1 MNWESLTQPW
11 PLGLLMLLGAALLVW
26 FFNHRSQKRDIEAL
40 KQLNQDQAA
49 AHQELESDLQ
59 ARLIDA
65 ETQLREKE
73 GELTRY
79 RVTEAQ
85 LHERSSQAEARLA
98 EFEVVLQKKDARI
111 DELHRDLAEHQASIA
126 ELTTAMDKERE
137 AAREKL
143 ALLEDAKQKLGN
155 EFKLLANQIFEEK
168 GKAFS
173 EKNRSSLDEV
183 LKPMREQLGEFRKR
197 VDEVHLNDVRDRA
210 SLKEHL
216 AHLETLNRQMSED
229 AIGLTQALK
238 GESKAQ
244 GNWGEMILERIL
256 ETSGLR
262 EGKEFVR
269 EQSFTNEEG
278 RRLRPDVVIYMPG
291 DKQVIV
297 DSKVSLTDYERAISA
312 PDDESRKTALA
323 AHLRSLKGHIQ
334 GLSSKNYDHLPNVHT
349 PDYVL
354 MFVPIEGAYLMAIEA
369 DAGIFEDAFSQRVAV
384 VTPSTLY
391 ATLKLIEQLWRY
403 ERQSENVV
411 KLIDRA
417 GKLHD
422 KMALFVES
430 FEAIGKS
437 LESAKNAYDDAME
450 RMTTGRGNVISQIAT
465 LGNLAGKTKKE
476 LPKHLT
482 DPAAVSD
489 QADDSKPIK

>member
-1 MNWESLTQPW
+1 MTETVLIGAIVLI
-11 PLGLLMLLGAALLVW
+11 LGLW
-26 FFNHRSQKRDIEAL
+26 FAFDCRQKKAMEAL
-40 KQLNQDQAA
+40 KIANAGLEERIAQQAGETTAFQVSNAQLGERAAQAEK
-49 AHQELESDLQ
+49 QLQ
-59 ARLIDA
+59 AVEKKLADKEA
-65 ETQLREKE
+65 ALAGMSRELSEKQS
-73 GELTRY
+73 TI
-79 RVTEAQ
+79 
-85 LHERSSQAEARLA
+85 A
-98 EFEVVLQKKDARI
+98 EFETRLA
-111 DELHRDLAEHQASIA
+111 DER
-126 ELTTAMDKERE
+126 K
-137 AAREKL
+137 AATEKL
-143 ALLEDAKQKLGN
+143 ALLDEARNKLGN

-173 EKNRSSLDEV
+173 EQNRSGLDEI
-183 LKPMREQLGEFRKR
+183 LKPVREQLGEFRKR
-197 VDEVHLNDVRDRA
+197 VDEVHLTDAKDRA

-216 AHLETLNRQMSED
+216 GQLERLNRQMSED
-229 AIGLTQALK
+229 ALGLTQALK

-262 EGKEFVR
+262 EGKEFAR
-269 EQSFTNEEG
+269 EQSFTGEDG

-291 DKQVIV
+291 DKQVII
-297 DSKVSLTDYERAISA
+297 DSKVSLTDYERVVSA
-312 PDDESRKTALA
+312 SDEAVRKTALT
-323 AHLRSLKGHIQ
+323 AHLRSLKSHIQ
-334 GLSSKNYDHLPNVHT
+334 ALSSKRYNHLPNVHS

-369 DAGIFEDAFSQRVAV
+369 DASIFESAFEQRVAV

-422 KMALFVES
+422 KMASFVES
-430 FEAIGKS
+430 FEEVGQRIKQ
-437 LESAKNAYDDAME
+437 AKDAYDTSLN
-450 RMTTGRGNVISQIAT
+450 RIKTGPGNVISQIAT
-465 LGNLAGKTKKE
+465 LGKLAGKTKKE

-482 DPAAVSD
+482 DPASISD
-489 QADDSKPIK
+489 QSEDNAPNKI